1 MSKKET
7 YKDIR
12 EITGFAKDTVFF
24 TRDEMETILTMTG
37 HLHKGTHSPYK
48 TTILF
53 EKYIKEWI
61 PQATTDAHPVEL
73 NLNLILKLLSRKN
86 VVLDFIKSLKDTDIS
101 RVIKEIS
108 VTENNTITIKLKGG
122 K

>member
-1 MSKKET
+1 MSKKEI
-7 YKDIR
+7 YKEIR
-12 EITGFAKDTVFF
+12 EIIGFAKDTVFF

-53 EKYIKEWI
+53 EKYIKGWI

-73 NLNLILKLLSRKN
+73 NLSLLLKLLNRKTLI
-86 VVLDFIKSLKDTDIS
+86 LDFIKSLKDTDLS

-108 VTENNTITIKLKGG
+108 VAEDNTIIIKLKGG
-122 K
+122 E